1 MSKKWYNW
9 PQNYYEKNW
18 RPWHGIVRMILALPF
33 ILVGFGILYVGAII
47 NDGVWDAEQIR
58 KDLF

>member
-1 MSKKWYNW
+1 MSKKCYNW
-9 PQNYYEKNW
+9 PQNYYEKPW
-18 RPWHGIVRMILALPF
+18 RPWYGIARMILALPF
-33 ILVGFGILYVGAII
+33 ILAGFGILYVGVII

>member
-9 PQNYYEKNW
+9 PQNYYKKPW
-18 RPWHGIVRMILALPF
+18 RPWHGIARSILALPV
-33 ILVGFGILYVGAII
+33 ILVGFSILYVGVVIS
-47 NDGVWDAEQIR
+47 NGFWDAEQIR